1 MQSPKIP
8 YNELQRLHAV
18 NSYNMLDT
26 LPESD
31 YDNITKLVA
40 TICDVPI
47 SLITVL
53 DKERNFFKSHHGI
66 PFSESP
72 RDISFCGHAILEDDI
87 FIVPDSRVDER
98 FKGNPLIPNLQAIF
112 YAGVPLID
120 PEGYP
125 LGTICVF
132 DHQPRQLNETQIEA
146 LKTLSKQVINLFEL
160 RKKNAVLEE
169 AKQEL
174 EKRNEHLKM
183 FASHV
188 SHDLKSPLSNIISLT
203 DLLRDENVE
212 KLSAESVEYLDYIE
226 ESTTILKDYIDG
238 ILMHYKADELLNS
251 INEDVD
257 LDSLSDD
264 IKQILISKN
273 DEFIY
278 PKGLTIKNINKAAL
292 SQILINLVDNA
303 LKYNDK
309 PKRIIKLTYDS
320 DLFFHKFEVSDNG
333 IGIPKDKQEDIFEIF
348 KTIKNDFRKSST
360 GIGLS
365 TVKDLVAKLGG
376 TVSVSSTIDVGS
388 TFCFTIAK

>member
-1 MQSPKIP
+1 
-8 YNELQRLHAV
+8 
-18 NSYNMLDT
+18 
-26 LPESD
+26 
-31 YDNITKLVA
+31 
-40 TICDVPI
+40 
-47 SLITVL
+47 
-53 DKERNFFKSHHGI
+53 
-66 PFSESP
+66 
-72 RDISFCGHAILEDDI
+72 
-87 FIVPDSRVDER
+87 
-98 FKGNPLIPNLQAIF
+98 
-112 YAGVPLID
+112 
-120 PEGYP
+120 
-125 LGTICVF
+125 
-132 DHQPRQLNETQIEA
+132 
-146 LKTLSKQVINLFEL
+146 
-160 RKKNAVLEE
+160 
-169 AKQEL
+169 
-174 EKRNEHLKM
+174 
-183 FASHV
+183 
-188 SHDLKSPLSNIISLT
+188 
-203 DLLRDENVE
+203 
-212 KLSAESVEYLDYIE
+212 
-226 ESTTILKDYIDG
+226 
-238 ILMHYKADELLNS
+238 MHYKADELLNS